1 MKKAF
6 DNDKYIKLQS
16 EKIEER
22 ISHFDKLYM
31 EFGGKLFDDSHAS
44 RVLPGFLP
52 DSKLRML
59 YNLKDVCEIIIT
71 INANDIEN
79 NKIRGDNET
88 SYDAETIRLKEAFE
102 DYGFLV
108 NGIIITQF
116 DNQPKAV
123 KYQKYLDNL
132 GIASYKTYDIQGYP
146 NNIDHIISKDGFGRN
161 ERVKTTRPLVVIT
174 GPGPGSGKMATCLS
188 QMYLDHE
195 AGINAGYAKFETFPI
210 WNIALKHPVNM
221 AYEAATANLD
231 DVNMIDPYHLDAY
244 GELAVNYNRDVEAFP
259 ILKKM
264 FEKIM
269 GTSPYK
275 SPTDMGVNMV
285 GFCIEDEEEVKR
297 ASKEEII
304 RRYYNTLVD
313 FRYAKESYHAVEKI
327 EMLMSQLEIS
337 PEDRTVAVKAREK
350 AKKTGREAFAI
361 RLESGE
367 IITGKKSDLLSAPSA
382 AILNALK
389 KLGKLD
395 DDLLLISPHIIEP
408 VSNLKTKSLGGK
420 ETSLSANEMLIALSI
435 SGTTNPLS
443 HMAIEQISKLKGLDA
458 HSTVLLED
466 SQRSMLRKLG
476 INFTQDAYL
485 GNDDY
490 EY

>member
-88 SYDAETIRLKEAFE
+88 SYYAETIRLKEAFE

-350 AKKTGREAFAI
+350 AKKTGKEAFAI
-361 RLESGE
+361 KLETGE

-395 DDLLLISPHIIEP
+395 DELLLISPHIIEP

>member
-1 MKKAF
+1 MNIAF

-59 YNLKDVCEIIIT
+59 YNLKDLSEIIIT

-116 DNQPKAV
+116 DNQPKAI

-132 GIASYKTYDIQGYP
+132 GIASYKTYDIKGYP
-146 NNIDHIISKDGFGRN
+146 NNIDHIISKDGFGKN

-210 WNIALKHPVNM
+210 WNLALKHPVNM

-269 GTSPYK
+269 GSCPYK

-285 GFCIEDEEEVKR
+285 GFCIEDEEEAKR

-443 HMAIEQISKLKGLDA
+443 HMAIEQIGKLKGLDA

>member
-22 ISHFDKLYM
+22 ISHFDNLYM

-59 YNLKDVCEIIIT
+59 YNLKDLCEIIIT

-116 DNQPKAV
+116 DNQPKAI

-132 GIASYKTYDIQGYP
+132 GIASYKTYDIKGYP
-146 NNIDHIISKDGFGRN
+146 NNIDHIISKDGFGKN

-210 WNIALKHPVNM
+210 WNLALKHPVNM

-269 GTSPYK
+269 GTCPYK

-285 GFCIEDEEEVKR
+285 GFCIEDEEEAKR

-337 PEDRTVAVKAREK
+337 PEDRDVEVKAREK
-350 AKKTGREAFAI
+350 AKMTGREAFAI

-395 DDLLLISPHIIEP
+395 DELLLISPHIIEP

-443 HMAIEQISKLKGLDA
+443 HMAIEQIGKLKGLDA

>member
-1 MKKAF
+1 MNKAF

-210 WNIALKHPVNM
+210 WNLALKHPVNM

-269 GTSPYK
+269 GTCPYK

-361 RLESGE
+361 RLETGE

-395 DDLLLISPHIIEP
+395 DELLLISPHIIEP

-443 HMAIEQISKLKGLDA
+443 HMAIEQIGKLKGLDA

>member
-1 MKKAF
+1 MNKAF

-210 WNIALKHPVNM
+210 WNLALKHPVNM

-269 GTSPYK
+269 GTCPYK

-361 RLESGE
+361 RLETGE

-443 HMAIEQISKLKGLDA
+443 HMAIEQIGKLKGLDA

>member
-59 YNLKDVCEIIIT
+59 YNLKDLCEIIIT

-146 NNIDHIISKDGFGRN
+146 NNIDHIISKDGFGKN

-210 WNIALKHPVNM
+210 WNLALKHPVNM

-269 GTSPYK
+269 GSCPYK

-285 GFCIEDEEEVKR
+285 GFCIEDEEGVKL

-350 AKKTGREAFAI
+350 AKKTGKEAFAI
-361 RLESGE
+361 RLETGE

-443 HMAIEQISKLKGLDA
+443 HMAIEQIGKLKGLDA

>member
-1 MKKAF
+1 MNKAF

-210 WNIALKHPVNM
+210 WNLALKHPVNM

-269 GTSPYK
+269 GTCPYK

-361 RLESGE
+361 RLETGE

-395 DDLLLISPHIIEP
+395 DELLLISPHIIEP
-408 VSNLKTKSLGGK
+408 VSKLKTKSLGGK

-443 HMAIEQISKLKGLDA
+443 HMAIEQIGKLEGLDA

>member
-59 YNLKDVCEIIIT
+59 YNLKDLCEIIIT

-146 NNIDHIISKDGFGRN
+146 NNIDHIISKDGFGKN

-210 WNIALKHPVNM
+210 WNLALKHPVNM

-244 GELAVNYNRDVEAFP
+244 GDLAVNYNRDVEAFP

-269 GTSPYK
+269 GFCPYK

-285 GFCIEDEEEVKR
+285 GFCIEDEEGVKR

-350 AKKTGREAFAI
+350 AKKTGKEAFAI
-361 RLESGE
+361 RLETGE

-443 HMAIEQISKLKGLDA
+443 HMAIEQIGKLKGLDA

>member
-59 YNLKDVCEIIIT
+59 YNLKDLSEIIIT

-132 GIASYKTYDIQGYP
+132 GIDSYKTYDIKGYP
-146 NNIDHIISKDGFGRN
+146 NNIDHIISKDGFGKN

-210 WNIALKHPVNM
+210 WNLALKHPVNM

-269 GTSPYK
+269 GTCPYK

-285 GFCIEDEEEVKR
+285 GFCIEDEEEAKR

-337 PEDRTVAVKAREK
+337 PEDRAVAVKAREK
-350 AKKTGREAFAI
+350 AKKTGKEAFAI
-361 RLESGE
+361 RLETGE

-395 DDLLLISPHIIEP
+395 DELLLISPHIIEP

-458 HSTVLLED
+458 HSTVLLEN

>member
-244 GELAVNYNRDVEAFP
+244 GQLAVNYNRDVEAFP

-269 GTSPYK
+269 GSCPYK

-285 GFCIEDEEEVKR
+285 GFCIEDEEGVKL

-350 AKKTGREAFAI
+350 AKKTGKEAFAI

-443 HMAIEQISKLKGLDA
+443 HMAIEQIGKLKGLDA

>member
-1 MKKAF
+1 MNKAF

-269 GTSPYK
+269 GSCPYK

-361 RLESGE
+361 RLETGE

-443 HMAIEQISKLKGLDA
+443 HMAIEQIGKLKGLDA

>member
-1 MKKAF
+1 MNKAF

-210 WNIALKHPVNM
+210 WNLALKHPVNM

-269 GTSPYK
+269 GSCPYK

-361 RLESGE
+361 RLETGE

-395 DDLLLISPHIIEP
+395 DELLLISPHIIEP
-408 VSNLKTKSLGGK
+408 VSKLKTKSLGGK

-443 HMAIEQISKLKGLDA
+443 HMAIEQIEKLNGLDA

>member
-210 WNIALKHPVNM
+210 WNLALKHPVNM

-269 GTSPYK
+269 GTCPYK

-337 PEDRTVAVKAREK
+337 PEDRAVAVKAREK
-350 AKKTGREAFAI
+350 AKMTGRAAFAI
-361 RLESGE
+361 RLETGE

-443 HMAIEQISKLKGLDA
+443 HMAIEQIGKLKGLDA

>member
-59 YNLKDVCEIIIT
+59 YNLKDLCEIIIT

-146 NNIDHIISKDGFGRN
+146 NNIDHIISKDGFGKN

-210 WNIALKHPVNM
+210 WNLALKHPVNM

-269 GTSPYK
+269 GSCPYK

-285 GFCIEDEEEVKR
+285 GFCIEDEEGVKL

-350 AKKTGREAFAI
+350 AKMTGREAFAI

-443 HMAIEQISKLKGLDA
+443 HMAIEQIGKLKGLDA

>member
-22 ISHFDKLYM
+22 ISHFDKLYR

-59 YNLKDVCEIIIT
+59 YNLKDLCEIIIT

-146 NNIDHIISKDGFGRN
+146 NNIDHIISKDGFGKN

-210 WNIALKHPVNM
+210 WNLALKHPVNM

-269 GTSPYK
+269 GSCPYK

-285 GFCIEDEEEVKR
+285 GFCIEDEEGVKL

-350 AKKTGREAFAI
+350 AKKTGKEAFAI
-361 RLESGE
+361 RLETGE

-395 DDLLLISPHIIEP
+395 DELLLISPHIIEP

-443 HMAIEQISKLKGLDA
+443 HMAIEQIGKLKGLDA

>member
-59 YNLKDVCEIIIT
+59 YNLKDLCEIIIT

-88 SYDAETIRLKEAFE
+88 SYDAETVRLKEAFE

-146 NNIDHIISKDGFGRN
+146 NNVDHIISKDGFGKN

-210 WNIALKHPVNM
+210 WNLALKHPVNM

-269 GTSPYK
+269 GTCPYK

-285 GFCIEDEEEVKR
+285 GFCIEDEEEAKR

-337 PEDRTVAVKAREK
+337 PEDRAVAVKAREK
-350 AKKTGREAFAI
+350 AKMTEREAFAI

-443 HMAIEQISKLKGLDA
+443 HMAIEQIGKLKGLDA
-458 HSTVLLED
+458 HSTVLLEN

>member
-1 MKKAF
+1 MNKAF

-210 WNIALKHPVNM
+210 WNLALKHPVNM

-269 GTSPYK
+269 GSCPYK

-361 RLESGE
+361 RLETGE

-395 DDLLLISPHIIEP
+395 DELLLISPHIIEP
-408 VSNLKTKSLGGK
+408 VSKLKTKSLGGK

-443 HMAIEQISKLKGLDA
+443 HMAIEQIGKLEGLDA

>member
-59 YNLKDVCEIIIT
+59 YNLKDLCEIIIT

-116 DNQPKAV
+116 DNQPKAI

-132 GIASYKTYDIQGYP
+132 GIASYKTYDIKGYP
-146 NNIDHIISKDGFGRN
+146 NNIDHIISKDGFGKN

-210 WNIALKHPVNM
+210 WNLALKHPVNM

-269 GTSPYK
+269 GTCPYK

-285 GFCIEDEEEVKR
+285 GFCIEDEEEAKR

-337 PEDRTVAVKAREK
+337 PEDRAVAVKAREK
-350 AKKTGREAFAI
+350 AKMTGREAFAI

-443 HMAIEQISKLKGLDA
+443 HMAIEQIGKLKGLDA
-458 HSTVLLED
+458 HSTVLLEN

>member
-1 MKKAF
+1 MNKAF

-210 WNIALKHPVNM
+210 WNLALKHPVNM

-269 GTSPYK
+269 GTCPYK

-361 RLESGE
+361 GLETGE

-443 HMAIEQISKLKGLDA
+443 HMAIEQIGKLKGLDA
-458 HSTVLLED
+458 HSTVLLEN

>member
-59 YNLKDVCEIIIT
+59 YNLKDLCEIIIT

-146 NNIDHIISKDGFGRN
+146 NNIDHIISKDGFGKN

-210 WNIALKHPVNM
+210 WNLALKHPVNM

-269 GTSPYK
+269 GSCPYK

-285 GFCIEDEEEVKR
+285 GFCIEDEEGVKR

-350 AKKTGREAFAI
+350 AKKTGKEAFAI
-361 RLESGE
+361 RLETGE

-443 HMAIEQISKLKGLDA
+443 HMAIEQIGKLKGLDA

>member
-59 YNLKDVCEIIIT
+59 YNLKDLCEIIIT

-132 GIASYKTYDIQGYP
+132 GIASYKTYDIKGYP
-146 NNIDHIISKDGFGRN
+146 NNIDHIISKDGFGKN

-210 WNIALKHPVNM
+210 WNLALKHPVNM

-269 GTSPYK
+269 GTCPYK

-285 GFCIEDEEEVKR
+285 GFCIEDEEEAKR

-350 AKKTGREAFAI
+350 AKKTGKEAFAI

-458 HSTVLLED
+458 HSTVLLEN

>member
-1 MKKAF
+1 MNKAF

-195 AGINAGYAKFETFPI
+195 ARINAGYAKFETFPI
-210 WNIALKHPVNM
+210 WNLALKHPVNM

-269 GTSPYK
+269 GSCPYK

-361 RLESGE
+361 RLETGE

-395 DDLLLISPHIIEP
+395 DELLLISPHIIEP
-408 VSNLKTKSLGGK
+408 VSKLKTKSLGGK

-443 HMAIEQISKLKGLDA
+443 HMAIEQIEKLNGLDA

>member
-59 YNLKDVCEIIIT
+59 YNLKDLSEIIIT

-116 DNQPKAV
+116 DNQPKAI

-132 GIASYKTYDIQGYP
+132 GIASYKTYDIKGYP

-210 WNIALKHPVNM
+210 WNLALKHPVNM

-269 GTSPYK
+269 GTCPYK

-285 GFCIEDEEEVKR
+285 GFCIEDEEEAKR

-350 AKKTGREAFAI
+350 AKKTGKEAFAI

-443 HMAIEQISKLKGLDA
+443 HMAIEQIGKLKGLDA

>member
-1 MKKAF
+1 MNKAF

-161 ERVKTTRPLVVIT
+161 ERVKTTKPLVVIT

-210 WNIALKHPVNM
+210 WNLALKHPVNM

-269 GTSPYK
+269 GTCPYK

-361 RLESGE
+361 RLETGE

-395 DDLLLISPHIIEP
+395 DELLLISPHIIEP
-408 VSNLKTKSLGGK
+408 VSKLKTKSLGGK

-443 HMAIEQISKLKGLDA
+443 HMAIEQIGKLEGLDA

>member
-1 MKKAF
+1 M
-6 DNDKYIKLQS
+6 QS

-59 YNLKDVCEIIIT
+59 YNLKDLCEIIIT

-146 NNIDHIISKDGFGRN
+146 NNIDHIISKDGFGKN

-210 WNIALKHPVNM
+210 WNLALKHPVNM

-269 GTSPYK
+269 GSCPYK

-285 GFCIEDEEEVKR
+285 GFCIEDEEEAKR

-350 AKKTGREAFAI
+350 AKKTGKEAFAI
-361 RLESGE
+361 RLETGE

-395 DDLLLISPHIIEP
+395 DELLLISPHIIEP

-443 HMAIEQISKLKGLDA
+443 HMAIEQIGKLKGLDA

-485 GNDDY
+485 GNGNY

>member
-210 WNIALKHPVNM
+210 WNLALKHPVNM

-269 GTSPYK
+269 GTCPYK

-285 GFCIEDEEEVKR
+285 GFCIEDEEEAKR

-337 PEDRTVAVKAREK
+337 PEDRAVAVNAREK

-361 RLESGE
+361 RLETGE

-395 DDLLLISPHIIEP
+395 DELLLISPHIIEP
-408 VSNLKTKSLGGK
+408 VSKLKTKSLGGK

-443 HMAIEQISKLKGLDA
+443 HMGIEQISKLKGLDA

>member
-59 YNLKDVCEIIIT
+59 YNLKDLCEIIIT

-146 NNIDHIISKDGFGRN
+146 NNIDHIISKDGFGKN

-210 WNIALKHPVNM
+210 WNLALKHPVNM

-269 GTSPYK
+269 GSCPYK

-285 GFCIEDEEEVKR
+285 GFCIEDEEEAKR

-350 AKKTGREAFAI
+350 AKKTGKEAFAI
-361 RLESGE
+361 RLETGE

-395 DDLLLISPHIIEP
+395 DELLLISPHIIEP

-443 HMAIEQISKLKGLDA
+443 HMAIEQIGKLKGLDA

-485 GNDDY
+485 GNGNY

>member
-1 MKKAF
+1 MNKAF

-210 WNIALKHPVNM
+210 WNLALKHPVNM
-221 AYEAATANLD
+221 AYESATANLD

-269 GTSPYK
+269 GTCPYK

-361 RLESGE
+361 RLETGE

-395 DDLLLISPHIIEP
+395 DELLLISPHIIEP

-443 HMAIEQISKLKGLDA
+443 HMAIEQIGKLKGLDA

>member
-210 WNIALKHPVNM
+210 WNLALKHPVNM

-269 GTSPYK
+269 GTCPYK

-350 AKKTGREAFAI
+350 AKKTGKEAFAI
-361 RLESGE
+361 RLETGE

-395 DDLLLISPHIIEP
+395 DELLLISPHIIEP

-443 HMAIEQISKLKGLDA
+443 HMAIEQIGKLKGLDA

>member
-1 MKKAF
+1 MNKAF

-210 WNIALKHPVNM
+210 WNLALKHPVNM

-269 GTSPYK
+269 GSCPYK

-361 RLESGE
+361 RLETGE

-395 DDLLLISPHIIEP
+395 DELLLISPHIIEP

-443 HMAIEQISKLKGLDA
+443 HMAIEQIGKLKGLDA

>member
-1 MKKAF
+1 MNKAF

-210 WNIALKHPVNM
+210 WNLALKHPVNM

-269 GTSPYK
+269 GSCPYK

-361 RLESGE
+361 GLETGE

-443 HMAIEQISKLKGLDA
+443 HMAIEQIGKLKGLDA